1 MKTIELTPR
10 ERLNGRLAEL
20 LWDSWV
26 ALGVAGQPS
35 ARAVPYVLDP
45 EALLLA
51 TLRFG
56 SVEPRLAGEVADWLA
71 GCGEILSLQR
81 LRNLQTGCKIAPAD
95 ALAGL
100 GGFMEGAGFPHWKAL
115 RGDAMARLFVSE
127 GFKARGLAR
136 QPDPRE
142 PAAFLARLRR
152 LFGVNARPEVL
163 AWLLTHRSGHPAGI
177 ARETGWFSKS
187 VQAIL
192 IDLEAGGF
200 VTSEMRGKRR
210 EFSLNPRDRTLHPEL
225 GTALAWQTQ
234 GMLWTAFVHLDAML
248 GELETSAGRSA
259 GARAVAVR
267 SRLAPLRAALNQA
280 GAADPFAGLA
290 EEQGEELVTGFLAG
304 VESMRQAVE
313 RRVFG
318 NP

>member
-81 LRNLQTGCKIAPAD
+81 LRNLQT
-95 ALAGL
+95 
-100 GGFMEGAGFPHWKAL
+100 
-115 RGDAMARLFVSE
+115 
-127 GFKARGLAR
+127 
-136 QPDPRE
+136 
-142 PAAFLARLRR
+142 
-152 LFGVNARPEVL
+152 

-259 GARAVAVR
+259 GARVLEKLPMWTVR
-267 SRLAPLRAALNQA
+267 S
-280 GAADPFAGLA
+280 GAS
-290 EEQGEELVTGFLAG
+290 E
-304 VESMRQAVE
+304 
-313 RRVFG
+313 
-318 NP
+318 